1 MVNLYHFD
9 LGHTSLPGKYAEG
22 LLQDLPPVCPVWWLG
37 CRMKSLINLLRVW
50 SRMWLSGDWKR
61 KIPKPIEMKMK
72 ERRESAEDVMQTD
85 QSGSRTKE
93 REWGKYVREDQTE
106 IRCDSD
112 SAENSGEFTANH
124 LSVATFIAGET
135 QNCRHVQIRPFHKA
149 F

>member
-1 MVNLYHFD
+1 M
-9 LGHTSLPGKYAEG
+9 TWLPDEKLDKSAQG
-22 LLQDLPPVCPVWWLG
+22 LKQDVIIWRL
-37 CRMKSLINLLRVW
+37 
-50 SRMWLSGDWKR
+50 KR

-93 REWGKYVREDQTE
+93 GERGKYVREDHTE

-124 LSVATFIAGET
+124 LSVVTFIAGET
-135 QNCRHVQIRPFHKA
+135 PNCRHVQIRPFYKA